1 MYSCLQRLIAN
12 CHIALLTM
20 YSQEVDGKQVYYVY
34 LQQASPYRTTADQIF
49 KVICDPATD
58 VGISVSTVSEL

>member
-12 CHIALLTM
+12 CHNCMA
-20 YSQEVDGKQVYYVY
+20 YYVSQEVDGKQVYYVY